1 MRAINFLAL
10 VILLIFTTA
19 TAGAATIVM
28 TQMQMGPPE
37 TVPAPPQPIIL
48 QVGEAGSP
56 PAERVGLMIHSV
68 PADDPD
74 RIVNYSPDDGLSRS
88 WVITEDNAAD
98 YCVDW
103 DEFEAALSGENPQI
117 DLMLGYPTPS
127 SEAASAV
134 ASSTGPMEDFQLER
148 IEIDLDYWLWH
159 PILTSLRA
167 YRLEGRVIGEA
178 AIVPEPATWIP
189 VMGGACAAGL
199 IGQRKR
205 WTFPTW

>member
-1 MRAINFLAL
+1 MRTINFLAPAVL
-10 VILLIFTTA
+10 GMFITT

-28 TQMQMGPPE
+28 TQMAMGPPE

-56 PAERVGLMIHSV
+56 PAERASLMIHSV

-88 WVITEDNAAD
+88 WVITEANAAD
-98 YCVDW
+98 YCIDW

-117 DLMLGYPTPS
+117 ELMLGYPTPS

-134 ASSTGPMEDFQLER
+134 ASSTSPGEDFQLER

-159 PILTSLRA
+159 PILPSLRA
-167 YRLEGRVIGEA
+167 YRLEGRVIGDA
-178 AIVPEPATWIP
+178 VVVPEPVTWLP

-199 IGQRKR
+199 IGHRKR
-205 WTFPTW
+205 WTLPAW